1 MLLRKEIKE
10 VIESRENSGNGMLY
24 ERWNDLK
31 HFHAV
36 TYVWSVLGETA
47 WRMVSSDLSRR
58 GFRGWFMEILVLNK
72 EVLGSGTCPPLE
84 PTS

>member
-1 MLLRKEIKE
+1 M
-10 VIESRENSGNGMLY
+10 
-24 ERWNDLK
+24 
-31 HFHAV
+31 
-36 TYVWSVLGETA
+36 
-47 WRMVSSDLSRR
+47 SSDLSRR

>member
-10 VIESRENSGNGMLY
+10 VIESREKSGNRMLK

-36 TYVWSVLGETA
+36 TYVWSVLEDGVE
-47 WRMVSSDLSRR
+47 
-58 GFRGWFMEILVLNK
+58 
-72 EVLGSGTCPPLE
+72 
-84 PTS
+84 

>member
-10 VIESRENSGNGMLY
+10 VIESRENSGNG
-24 ERWNDLK
+24 

-36 TYVWSVLGETA
+36 TYVCMFVCVLGETA

-58 GFRGWFMEILVLNK
+58 GFSGWLMEILILNM
-72 EVLGSGTCPPLE
+72 EVLGLGICPPLE

>member
-10 VIESRENSGNGMLY
+10 VIESRENSGNGILG

-47 WRMVSSDLSRR
+47 WRMDSSHACA
-58 GFRGWFMEILVLNK
+58 
-72 EVLGSGTCPPLE
+72 T
-84 PTS
+84 